1 MVSPTR
7 KVKEVEITE
16 VSRRI
21 DTEAKEYVIV
31 YEDLLF

>member
-1 MVSPTR
+1 MVSTTS

-16 VSRRI
+16 VSWRI
-21 DTEAKEYVIV
+21 DTEAEEYVIV